1 MEYLSFRINEEIKDK
16 IINFYRDQQKENSN
30 QYIIFFAEGEDFT
43 VAIYQGKKG
52 YKVVFGGI
60 NAAYEASLFA
70 LTDFSPKKEMNSQND
85 GYVNLSSQIGSDEV
99 GWGDFFGPL
108 VVAACYFDEK
118 YLSIID
124 KIKDSKKLTD
134 NFILS
139 FIPTIKDKL
148 IYSLLVVDND
158 KLNQLIAQGFNMNK
172 IKAYLHNQVQYNLSQ
187 KIKAKS
193 HYIDQF
199 CEEKTYY
206 NYLKDVKNI
215 VKDITFHTKGESY
228 YPSVAL
234 ASMLARY
241 QFLQKMQTLSEK
253 YEMDIPF
260 GASEKVD
267 DFAKEFIKRYS
278 LEELSHVAKTN
289 FANYEK
295 IKGSK

>member
-1 MEYLSFRINEEIKDK
+1 MKYLSFKINDEIKDK
-16 IINFYRDQQKENSN
+16 IINFYQNQQKENSN

-52 YKVVFGGI
+52 YKVVFGGV
-60 NAAYEASLFA
+60 NAAYEASLFS
-70 LTDFSPKKEMNSQND
+70 LTDFSPKKEMNSQRD
-85 GYVNLSSQIGSDEV
+85 GYVDLSSQIGSDEV

-187 KIKAKS
+187 KIKSKS

-199 CEEKTYY
+199 CEERTYY

-215 VKDITFHTKGESY
+215 VRNITFHTKGESY

-267 DFAKEFIKRYS
+267 DFAKTFIERCS